1 MSVMD
6 VSFIGDGSH
15 AKRIKNILK
24 NLEFDF
30 NYIKHDREVA
40 IQEQINVMNSDVI
53 FILSPNHTHI
63 DYLRQLSDSY
73 KGYVYCEK
81 PVINNF
87 QDIEIFSLLDFKRFF
102 FGFNLRYSEFT
113 KFIEVAK
120 AKYDVGSL
128 VNINVHMSYP
138 FSIKD
143 HYKNSWKSDSNKSP
157 SGVVENLAIHYIDL
171 AITLLGPPKKVNI
184 NLTNVNRTGTA
195 DDTAAITLIHKNGS
209 SSQIFTSYA
218 TLAKEGIYF
227 VFERGDISYDGS
239 NLHTYFPRETFNS
252 QGLSI
257 RPPIVSKKE
266 IESELL
272 YSESLLNC
280 VDYFFKTAANK
291 KLFSHELFK
300 GSKISTLAMFGKVD
314 ANIS

>member
-1 MSVMD
+1 MD

-15 AKRIKNILK
+15 ANRIKNILN

-40 IQEQINVMNSDVI
+40 IQDQINVMNSDVI

-87 QDIEIFSLLDFKRFF
+87 QDIEIFSLLDFTRYII
-102 FGFNLRYSEFT
+102 GYNLRYSEIT
-113 KFIEVAK
+113 KFIEFTK
-120 AKYDVGSL
+120 AKFDVGNL

-143 HYKNSWKSDSNKSP
+143 HYKKSWKSDSNKSP
-157 SGVVENLAIHYIDL
+157 SGVVENLAVHYMDL
-171 AITLLGPPKKVNI
+171 AISLLGPPKKVNI
-184 NLTNVNRTGTA
+184 NLTNVNKTGTA

-218 TLAKEGIYF
+218 TLAKESTYF
-227 VFERGDISYDGS
+227 AFERGDISYDGR

-252 QGLSI
+252 KGLSI
-257 RPPIVSKKE
+257 CPPIVSKKE

-272 YSESLLNC
+272 YSESLFNC
-280 VDYFFKTAANK
+280 VNYFFKTAANK
-291 KLFSHELFK
+291 KLFSHDLFNR
-300 GSKISTLAMFGKVD
+300 SKISTLAMLGKVD
-314 ANIS
+314 EHIS